1 MTFHHICCRFG
12 VPLFLTHDNDVRF
25 KTVWRDIWKRIG
37 VTLKFTAAYNP
48 QANPAER
55 ANRQVLEALRTSVE
69 TVTAFEDWDLALPE
83 ICFGLNNSVTS
94 ATGMSPFELAHGFAA
109 RTPLNWC

>member
-1 MTFHHICCRFG
+1 MA
-12 VPLFLTHDNDVRF
+12 
-25 KTVWRDIWKRIG
+25 
-37 VTLKFTAAYNP
+37 TARAT

-83 ICFGLNNSVTS
+83 ICFGLNNSVAS
-94 ATGMSPFELAHGFAA
+94 ATGMSPFELAHGFEA
-109 RTPLNWC
+109 RTRQWACIVPFSVVCSLQFLLCMCTVCVTSLSLY